1 MREPTVSHSGFFAVS
16 DSSGDF
22 SKKFHGF
29 YGWDTRFLSQLTL
42 EIEGYKPK
50 PLSYVSLA
58 PWRMIFWIE
67 RNGVIIA
74 RDRTIDED
82 GTLIESFSLPQ
93 GERDLKLSLSFKV
106 DFESIF
112 EVRGSRRL
120 PRRIKHFNKE
130 NSITYT
136 YSGVDGLTR
145 VLKISLSKGS
155 LQKDS
160 ISITLKPGE
169 KAVVRFSPSLSRKP
183 VYMKTPAPHTSLI
196 QSIKTDSEIF
206 SLVLDK
212 SISDL
217 SSLTYYT
224 RYGPVFLAGIPYFA
238 CVFGRDSIIS
248 ALYVL
253 PYYPEYALSTLKL
266 LGELQG
272 RKFDTRK
279 EEEPGKIPHEV
290 RFDELSLAGITPF
303 STYYGTV
310 DATPLYVIL
319 AREYLKWSG
328 DRNGIKTVAP
338 YLKKAVEWILDKI
351 EENGFLTYSPR
362 PGGLVNQGWK
372 DSAEGVPYENGEPV
386 KPPVALIEVQGYA
399 YAALQGAAEMADIL
413 GLDVNYLKEEAR
425 SLYDRINRYFWME
438 DRGYYALALDGD
450 GRKSSVLAS
459 NQGHLL
465 FTTAASRKGEIVEK
479 IFSPRLYSGWGIRT
493 LAEGEKAYNPFSYH
507 NGSVWPHD
515 NAFISLGLS
524 KRGFTVQ
531 ASRLALDLFEA
542 GYLLDGF
549 PELFSGL
556 SRSVGPPCPVSRA
569 NIPQAW
575 SAASAY
581 ALVTSFLAL
590 EVEDSILRVSP
601 VLPRGVG
608 YVKLRV
614 KAFGR
619 EGFLEVSGR
628 EERAEIRV
636 SNSIKVEG
644 V

>member
-29 YGWDTRFLSQLTL
+29 YGWDTRFLSQLSL
-42 EIEGYKPK
+42 RIEGSKPK
-50 PLSYVSLA
+50 LLSCISLTS
-58 PWRMIFWIE
+58 WHIVFWVEKDGI
-67 RNGVIIA
+67 IIA
-74 RDRTIDED
+74 RDRVIDKD

-106 DFESIF
+106 GFESIF

-130 NSITYT
+130 NSIIYT

-169 KAVVRFSPSLSRKP
+169 KAVVRFSPNLSRNP

-196 QSIKTDSEIF
+196 QSIKTDSEIY

-319 AREYLKWSG
+319 AREYLRWSG
-328 DRNGIKTVAP
+328 DRDGAKTIAP
-338 YLKKAVEWILDKI
+338 YLKKAVEWILAKI

-386 KPPVALIEVQGYA
+386 KPPVALVEVQGYA
-399 YAALQGAAEMADIL
+399 CAALQGAAEMADIL
-413 GLDVNYLKEEAR
+413 GLDENYLKEEAR
-425 SLYDRINRYFWME
+425 ALYDRINRYFWME

-450 GRKSSVLAS
+450 GGKSGVLAS

-465 FTTAASRKGEIVEK
+465 FATAASRKREIVEK

-515 NAFISLGLS
+515 NAFIALGLG
-524 KRGFTVQ
+524 KEGFVEK
-531 ASRLALDLFEA
+531 ASNLASDLFMA

-556 SRSVGPPCPVSRA
+556 SRSIGPPCPISRA

-581 ALVTSFLAL
+581 AFISSFLSL
-590 EVEDSILRVSP
+590 KVEDDGVKISP
-601 VLPRGVG
+601 LLPPGLNCIKV
-608 YVKLRV
+608 RV
-614 KAFGR
+614 KIW
-619 EGFLEVSGR
+619 GR
-628 EERAEIRV
+628 EEFL
-636 SNSIKVEG
+636 KVEKKG
-644 V
+644 EKTQVEGSSRVYYII

>member
-16 DSSGDF
+16 DSLGDF
-22 SKKFHGF
+22 SKKYHGF
-29 YGWDTRFLSQLTL
+29 YGWDTRFLSQLSL
-42 EIEGYKPK
+42 DIEGSKPE
-50 PLSYVSLA
+50 PLSYISLA
-58 PWRMIFWIE
+58 PWHMVFWVE
-67 RNGVIIA
+67 VDGVIIA
-74 RDRTIDED
+74 RDRAISED
-82 GTLIESFSLPQ
+82 GTLIETFSLPR
-93 GERDLKLSLSFKV
+93 GERDLELSLSFKAG
-106 DFESIF
+106 FESIF
-112 EVRGSRRL
+112 EVRGSKRL
-120 PRRIKHFNKE
+120 SRSIKRFNEK

-145 VLKISLSKGS
+145 VLKISFSKGS
-155 LQKDS
+155 LQKNS
-160 ISITLKPGE
+160 ISITLKPGM
-169 KAVVRFSPSLSRKP
+169 KTVVRFSPSLSRNP
-183 VYMKTPAPHTSLI
+183 VYIKTPAPHTSLT

-272 RKFDTRK
+272 RKFDIKK

-319 AREYLKWSG
+319 AREYLRWSG

-338 YLKKAVEWILDKI
+338 YLKKAVEWILAKI

-386 KPPVALIEVQGYA
+386 KPPVALVEVQGYA

-413 GLDVNYLKEEAR
+413 GIDENYLKEKAR
-425 SLYDRINRYFWME
+425 SLYDRLNRYFWIE

-450 GRKSSVLAS
+450 CRKSGVLAS

-465 FTTAASRKGEIVEK
+465 FAMAALRKREIVEK
-479 IFSPRLYSGWGIRT
+479 MFSSRLYSGWGIRT

-515 NAFISLGLS
+515 NTFIALGLS
-524 KRGFTVQ
+524 REGFVGR
-531 ASRLALDLFEA
+531 ASSLASDLFMA

-556 SRSVGPPCPVSRA
+556 SRSVGPPCPISRA

-581 ALVTSFLAL
+581 ALISSILSL
-590 EVEDSILRVSP
+590 KVEDDGVEISPLLPADLNCIKVRVKILR
-601 VLPRGVG
+601 
-608 YVKLRV
+608 K
-614 KAFGR
+614 
-619 EGFLEVSGR
+619 EEFL
-628 EERAEIRV
+628 
-636 SNSIKVEG
+636 KVEKRG
-644 V
+644 EKTLVEGSCRHNIII

>member
-386 KPPVALIEVQGYA
+386 KPPIALVEVQGC
-399 YAALQGAAEMADIL
+399 L
-413 GLDVNYLKEEAR
+413 
-425 SLYDRINRYFWME
+425 LYTSPSPR
-438 DRGYYALALDGD
+438 DRG
-450 GRKSSVLAS
+450 
-459 NQGHLL
+459 
-465 FTTAASRKGEIVEK
+465 
-479 IFSPRLYSGWGIRT
+479 
-493 LAEGEKAYNPFSYH
+493 
-507 NGSVWPHD
+507 
-515 NAFISLGLS
+515 
-524 KRGFTVQ
+524 
-531 ASRLALDLFEA
+531 
-542 GYLLDGF
+542 
-549 PELFSGL
+549 
-556 SRSVGPPCPVSRA
+556 
-569 NIPQAW
+569 
-575 SAASAY
+575 
-581 ALVTSFLAL
+581 
-590 EVEDSILRVSP
+590 
-601 VLPRGVG
+601 
-608 YVKLRV
+608 
-614 KAFGR
+614 
-619 EGFLEVSGR
+619 
-628 EERAEIRV
+628 
-636 SNSIKVEG
+636 
-644 V
+644 